1 MGQKYK
7 EGLEEFQKALTYSD
21 RKAPVFYNIGLCYI
35 NMGDKDK
42 AKEYFMKA
50 LEIDRKNPDFIAARY
65 YIYGVKILVTSR
77 EKHVPGEVFGEIL
90 LNSEPVF
97 EIQTSVG
104 GFSPYERAA
113 IIAGRLENMISA
125 GLKPVE
131 IEIGKMKNETVL
143 QTAVGQ
149 LIMTVTKKVA
159 EREGTT
165 PEKLAKV
172 KMETLKK
179 ILTSATSVS
188 YSEGGFVLQGQSGP
202 VKDMKGVSTE
212 STYLHRGDA
221 FYSDGKTDKAVEE
234 YKKALEINPSFSP
247 ACFCLGIIY
256 FEQKDYKNAIS
267 NFSNAIKYND
277 KHIDSYIWLGKS
289 YKESGNVPEAKEI
302 FNRALKIA
310 PDNKEVK
317 GYLEKL

>member
-1 MGQKYK
+1 
-7 EGLEEFQKALTYSD
+7 
-21 RKAPVFYNIGLCYI
+21 
-35 NMGDKDK
+35 MGDKNK
-42 AKEYFMKA
+42 AKEYFIKA

-65 YIYGVKILVTSR
+65 YLYGAKILVTSR
-77 EKHVPGEVFGEIL
+77 EKQVPGEVFGEIL

-104 GFSPYERAA
+104 GFSPSTRAA

-131 IEIGKMKNETVL
+131 IEVGKMKNETVL
-143 QTAVGQ
+143 QTAGGQ

-165 PEKLAKV
+165 PEKLAKAKV
-172 KMETLKK
+172 ETLKK

-188 YSEGGFVLQGQSGP
+188 YSEGGFVLQGQSEKI
-202 VKDMKGVSTE
+202 KDLKGISTE
-212 STYLHRGDA
+212 ATYLHRGDA
-221 FYSDGKTDKAVEE
+221 FYSEGKTDKAAEE
-234 YKKALEINPSFSP
+234 YKKALEVNESFSP
-247 ACFCLGIIY
+247 AYFCMGIIY

-277 KHIDSYIWLGKS
+277 KHIDACIWLGKS
-289 YKESGNVPEAKEI
+289 YKEAGNVKEAKES
-302 FNRALKIA
+302 FTKALKLD
-310 PDNKEVK
+310 PGNKEVK
-317 GYLEKL
+317 GYLEKI